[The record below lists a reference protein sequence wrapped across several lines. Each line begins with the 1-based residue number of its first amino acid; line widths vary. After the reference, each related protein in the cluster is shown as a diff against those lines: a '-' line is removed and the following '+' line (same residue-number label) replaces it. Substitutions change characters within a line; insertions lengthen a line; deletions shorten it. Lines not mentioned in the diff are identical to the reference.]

1 MTNGAAQNLDI
12 LYPESEGPGI
22 VNIPPLSPKIL
33 LEDVFEE
40 NEEIV
45 ETERTDAGIHLL
57 VETEE
62 S

>member
-33 LEDVFEE
+33 LDDLFEE

-45 ETERTDAGIHLL
+45 ETERTDAGNIYW
-57 VETEE
+57 
-62 S
+62 